1 MQDDSKYRRVIRTV
15 LVMAFVLGTNHAALA
30 KDEGKAHLKP
40 QARNIILFIG
50 DGMQLEHEVATS
62 RYLFGADTKL
72 SFHNFPYR
80 NNVTTWDVTAYN
92 TYAKLFGQPSYN
104 RFQIIPTVGYD
115 PLKGGF
121 EPYPIQ
127 TNSDNLYFL
136 DPDANSMTKP
146 PATDSASAATA
157 WATGHKTDD
166 GNIAWLPGDPA
177 NGRLTTIAELLR
189 REMGH
194 AIGVVSTVPFTHAT
208 PAAHVSHNKSRNDY
222 HAIAREILTEVK
234 PEVVIGGGHPLFD
247 KKCPTP
253 SDPAACKPKYMPLG
267 LYSEIKANPGDY
279 EFVERTAG
287 QDGAVALQERAQAAA
302 ANGRKLFGLFG
313 GPNGNF
319 ESPVPLDLPGNP
331 LVKRPTN
338 ENPLLKDATL
348 AALKV
353 LSQDPDGFFLIV
365 EQGDIDWANH
375 ANDYRRMIGTVW
387 DLHTAVEAAIDF
399 VDRGRDNI
407 HWDNTLLIVTSD
419 HGNSFMR
426 LNKDRCLGAGD
437 LPTQVGT
444 TYPGGEVTYGTRD
457 HTNELARIYAKGKA
471 IKAFFSYEGVW
482 YPCHRIIDN
491 THLFHIMAEA
501 AGAPQYPGL
510 MVKRTNPLCHAD
522 TPVKP
527 CDRMM
532 ALFELI
538 HEGVEAPALEE

>member
-1 MQDDSKYRRVIRTV
+1 MQDDSKYRKAIRAV
-15 LVMAFVLGTNHAALA
+15 LAMAFVLGTNLGTNHAALA
-30 KDEGKAHLKP
+30 KDEGEAHLKP
-40 QARNIILFIG
+40 QARHIILFIG
-50 DGMQLEHEVATS
+50 DGMQLEHEVAAS
-62 RYLFGADTKL
+62 RYLYGSDTKL
-72 SFHNFPYR
+72 SFHNLPYK
-80 NNVTTWDVTAYN
+80 NSVTTWDVAVYN
-92 TYAKLFGQPSYN
+92 TYARLFGQPPYN
-104 RFQIIPTVGYD
+104 RFRVIPTVGYD

-121 EPYPIQ
+121 EPYPFQ
-127 TNSDNLYFL
+127 SNSDSVYFL
-136 DPDANSMTKP
+136 DPDGNSMTKA

-189 REMGH
+189 KEMGY

-208 PAAHVSHNKSRNDY
+208 PAAHVSHNKSRNNY
-222 HAIAREILTEVK
+222 HAIAREILKEFK

-247 KKCPTP
+247 KKCTSPA
-253 SDPAACKPKYMPLG
+253 DPVACKPTYMPLG

-279 EFVERTAG
+279 AFVERAAG
-287 QDGAVALQERAQAAA
+287 QDGAVALLEKAQAAA

-319 ESPVPLDLPGNP
+319 ESPVPSDVPGNP
-331 LVKRPTN
+331 LVTRPTN

-348 AALKV
+348 AALMV
-353 LSQDPDGFFLIV
+353 LSQDPDGFFLV
-365 EQGDIDWANH
+365 AEQGDIDWANH
-375 ANDYRRMIGTVW
+375 ANDYRRMIGTIW

-399 VDRGRDNI
+399 VDRESDNI
-407 HWDNTLLIVTSD
+407 HWGNTLLIVTSD

-426 LNKDRCLGAGD
+426 LNKDKYLGAGD
-437 LPTQVGT
+437 LPTQVGFA
-444 TYPGGEVTYGTRD
+444 YPKGQVTYGTRD

-471 IKAFFSYEGVW
+471 IDAFFSYEGLW

-501 AGAPQYPGL
+501 AGVPQSPSL
-510 MVKRTNPLCHAD
+510 RIERTNPSGDPD
-522 TPVKP
+522 TPLTP

-532 ALFELI
+532 TLFELTA
-538 HEGVEAPALEE
+538 EGD